1 MLSLGTP
8 NGEQSEASGIVTE
21 KEILHYPFGSQAVS
35 QSGFREF
42 HRRFQAKNEG
52 YLTNF
57 LVMTQ
62 PVRSGLKATLRSD
75 LSLSDSEGMT
85 VNSSC

>member
-1 MLSLGTP
+1 MINKCDWTLGENKP
-8 NGEQSEASGIVTE
+8 NQTQSQLA
-21 KEILHYPFGSQAVS
+21 PRPQAVS

-57 LVMTQ
+57 
-62 PVRSGLKATLRSD
+62 
-75 LSLSDSEGMT
+75 
-85 VNSSC
+85 

>member
-1 MLSLGTP
+1 MPNPCGFSNGRRGITLGQRRTNALLVVCNRIHP
-8 NGEQSEASGIVTE
+8 DPSF
-21 KEILHYPFGSQAVS
+21 LRFQAVS

-62 PVRSGLKATLRSD
+62 PDIEGVNCTALR
-75 LSLSDSEGMT
+75 
-85 VNSSC
+85 CK